1 MDFAEYVRKS
11 DVSENSKIYYSQ
23 FLRKDFKK
31 GSLLVKVDEMYKI
44 LNSLLEP
51 IVFGREMKVKLD
63 DQSFWWSLPFNAL
76 MSNTSLL
83 Y

>member
-31 GSLLVKVDEMYKI
+31 G
-44 LNSLLEP
+44 
-51 IVFGREMKVKLD
+51 IV
-63 DQSFWWSLPFNAL
+63 S
-76 MSNTSLL
+76 
-83 Y
+83 